1 MENCIF
7 CKILNGEIPSKKIY
21 EDDQVIAI
29 LDINP
34 IVDGHLLIIPKN
46 HRTDFTELT
55 KEEVFH
61 IYEVANKLTSV
72 LMDKLDA
79 VSMTLTVNYGE
90 AQVVKHFHLHLLPNY
105 NIKDKDKSVEEVYEL
120 LTKED

>member
-55 KEEVFH
+55 QEEVYH
-61 IYEVANKLTSV
+61 IHEVANKLTTV